1 MTSPLSLALFKAM
14 STYDDE
20 VRKAKAPALA
30 PRAFDDATASR

>member
-14 STYDDE
+14 STHDDE

-30 PRAFDDATASR
+30 SRAFDDATASR

>member
-14 STYDDE
+14 STHDDE